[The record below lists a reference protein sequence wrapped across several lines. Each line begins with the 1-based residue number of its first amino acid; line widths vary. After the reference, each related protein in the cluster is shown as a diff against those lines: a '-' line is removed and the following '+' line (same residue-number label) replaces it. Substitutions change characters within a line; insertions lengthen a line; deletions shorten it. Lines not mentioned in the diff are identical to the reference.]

1 MASRKASLV
10 ELPCA
15 CATVRRAARAV
26 TQLYDEI
33 LRAHEIEGAQ
43 FALLAMIG
51 KSGEC
56 AQASLAERFDFDKT
70 TMSRNLRLLARK
82 KWIEFVRGE
91 DGRERRVRLTS
102 IGRERLA
109 AAKPGWRAAQDRLR
123 GSMTQRDWTAMLALL
138 GRVTNAARTARSPM
152 VVK

>member
-1 MASRKASLV
+1 
-10 ELPCA
+10 
-15 CATVRRAARAV
+15 V